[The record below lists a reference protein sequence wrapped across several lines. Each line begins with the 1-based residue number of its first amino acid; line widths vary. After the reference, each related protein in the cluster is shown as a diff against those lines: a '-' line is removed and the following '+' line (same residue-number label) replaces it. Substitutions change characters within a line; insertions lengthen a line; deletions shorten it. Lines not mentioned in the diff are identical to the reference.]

1 METEPGAARIRLRT
15 AGAEWRALEFW
26 QFGLRIA
33 CIAVVSMLAGCQSA
47 AQHQLTALSAFD
59 HGDFQASVTA
69 LDAAAEQRGSEQ
81 DLIAVDHAI
90 AQILAGNAL
99 YGESELRQAREKLDY
114 LKQKDLREQTQA
126 VFTDDQAVSWT
137 PRDYERRMIDSLL
150 VLASLQHGGED
161 SFAYSAQAMETV
173 QQDLQSLQ
181 KASESDEPA
190 VPSRLSVNAL
200 SAYLHAAVNSEQ
212 AMNSDLTDR
221 SITAVSFWHK
231 GRNPANLLTS
241 EFGTQTAKRHGTVH
255 IVTLHGRVTDW
266 QPETAVP
273 TTAALLVAGEILS
286 AVGDHTV
293 PPNVAPV
300 QIARPIHQTCDSRI
314 RTRVS
319 WGSGSNAVEQ
329 TGRQLVDLN
338 AAAFD
343 SYQKSRDDQIARA
356 VARRIVKKASV
367 YAAKDSLGIGGNSGL
382 DVVIN
387 LGGMA
392 WEALEKPDTRHISLL
407 PSSIEVVQLE
417 LPIGSQNV
425 HLNPVR
431 ENGALAGDGVTVDV
445 EVEDGRNSYII
456 CVCPPQTPDRL
467 IVLP

>member
-1 METEPGAARIRLRT
+1 MSPRAET
-15 AGAEWRALEFW
+15 RASGRW
-26 QFGLRIA
+26 QSGLCLA
-33 CIAVVSMLAGCQSA
+33 CIAVVSMVAGCQSA

-59 HGDFQASVTA
+59 NGDFQASVTA
-69 LDAAAEQRGSEQ
+69 LDAAAEERGSEQ
-81 DLIAVDHAI
+81 ELIAVDHAI
-90 AQILAGNAL
+90 AQMLSGNAR
-99 YGESELRQAREKLDY
+99 YGETELRQARSRLDY
-114 LKQKDLREQTQA
+114 LKQKDLKEQTQA

-161 SFAYSAQAMETV
+161 SFAYSSQAMETV
-173 QQDLQSLQ
+173 HQDLQSLQ
-181 KASESDEPA
+181 AAESERQDAEQDASEADELI
-190 VPSRLSVNAL
+190 VPNRFSVNAL

-221 SITAVSFWHK
+221 SIRAVSFWHR
-231 GRNPANLLTS
+231 GSDSSDLLTAG
-241 EFGTQTAKRHGTVH
+241 FGTQTGKRHGTVH
-255 IVTLHGRVTDW
+255 VITLHGRVTDW

-273 TTAALLVAGEILS
+273 TSAALLVAGEILS
-286 AVGDHTV
+286 STGDHTV

-300 QIARPIHQTCDSRI
+300 QIARPIHEAFTSRI
-314 RTRVS
+314 QTRIS
-319 WGSGSNAVEQ
+319 WDNGSNLVQQ
-329 TGRQLVDLN
+329 TGHQLVDLN

-343 SYQKSRDDQIARA
+343 SYQQSRDDQIARA

-367 YAAKDSLGIGGNSGL
+367 YAAKDSLGVGSNSGL

-407 PSSIEVVQLE
+407 PASVEVVQLE
-417 LPIGSQNV
+417 VPVGSQEV
-425 HLNPVR
+425 HLDPVW
-431 ENGALAGDGVTVDV
+431 NDGALAGERVTVDV
-445 EVEDGRNSYII
+445 EVEDGRNSYVI
-456 CVCPPQTPDRL
+456 CVCPPQQPDRL